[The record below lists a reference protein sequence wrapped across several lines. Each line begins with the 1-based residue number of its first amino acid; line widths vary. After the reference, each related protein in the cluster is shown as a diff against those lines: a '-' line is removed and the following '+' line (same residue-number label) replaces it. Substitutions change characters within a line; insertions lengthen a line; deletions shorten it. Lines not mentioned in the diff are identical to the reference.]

1 MAEAI
6 SKRISVLS
14 PGREGKE
21 KAASRGEEVARE
33 VNRNLIF
40 VVLVVALVFI
50 GSSLFYVWSH
60 HQIISLGY
68 ETSQATRDEQTL
80 FQENKR
86 LRLELAALKAPSRIE
101 KMAQQHLGL
110 GTPQKEQLI
119 IVR

>member
-1 MAEAI
+1 VAEAI

-14 PGREGKE
+14 PGREGEE
-21 KAASRGEEVARE
+21 KATSLAEDRARE

-80 FQENKR
+80 LQDNKR

-101 KMAQQHLGL
+101 KMAQQQLGL
-110 GTPQKEQLI
+110 GIPQKEQLI

>member
-14 PGREGKE
+14 PGREGEE
-21 KAASRGEEVARE
+21 KATSMGEDGARE

-40 VVLVVALVFI
+40 VVLVATLVFI

-68 ETSQATRDEQTL
+68 ETSQASQEEQAFL
-80 FQENKR
+80 QENKR

-101 KMAQQHLGL
+101 KMAQQQLGL
-110 GTPQKEQLI
+110 GIPQKEQLI

>member
-1 MAEAI
+1 VAEAV
-6 SKRISVLS
+6 SRRIAILT
-14 PGREGKE
+14 PGQEREG
-21 KAASRGEEVARE
+21 EVATLAEASSRE

-40 VVLVVALVFI
+40 VVLVVALVFT

-80 FQENKR
+80 LQENKW

-101 KMAQQHLGL
+101 KMAQQQLGL